1 MKDLILYYETKIYLY
16 ENIIKELNNILDNLY
31 NNGDRHF
38 VNQRIKEIENLKE
51 TYSNDLMIIQNLGD
65 KNGNVS

>member
-16 ENIIKELNNILDNLY
+16 ENIIKELNNIVNNLY

-38 VNQRIKEIENLKE
+38 VNQRIKELENLKE
-51 TYSNDLMIIQNLGD
+51 SYNKDLMIIKKLGD
-65 KNGNVS
+65 VNGNVS